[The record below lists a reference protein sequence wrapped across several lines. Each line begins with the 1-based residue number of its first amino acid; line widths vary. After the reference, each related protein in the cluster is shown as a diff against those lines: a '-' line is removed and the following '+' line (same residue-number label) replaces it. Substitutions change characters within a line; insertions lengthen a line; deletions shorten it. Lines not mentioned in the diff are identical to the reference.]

1 MNILEMRL
9 NSHKRNK
16 LEMTELF
23 DNTLAES
30 LVSKEQADV
39 LGTPIVDVVTKIQVK
54 RDALIA
60 KQAEMSAAKKNRCNY

>member
-1 MNILEMRL
+1 
-9 NSHKRNK
+9 
-16 LEMTELF
+16 MTELF